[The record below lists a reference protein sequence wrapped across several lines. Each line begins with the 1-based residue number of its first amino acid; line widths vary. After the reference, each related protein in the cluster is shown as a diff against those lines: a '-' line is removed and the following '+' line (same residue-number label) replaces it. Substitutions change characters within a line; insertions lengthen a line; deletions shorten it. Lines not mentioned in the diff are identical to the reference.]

1 MEGDLSMSAAL
12 TSILYPTDYSELS
25 LHAVAHARLFAERFN
40 AQLHCVHVVDDAAQY
55 WSTVG
60 PESVPVGPVPD
71 EVIALARSRMT
82 EFVAQHLAGLPVK
95 VTTEVRA
102 GRPFAEIVSYAE
114 KHGIDLIV
122 MATHGRG
129 AISQA
134 LMGSTAE
141 KVVRK
146 ASCAVLTVRAPEV
159 DPEPL

>member
-1 MEGDLSMSAAL
+1 MLVTISR
-12 TSILYPTDYSELS
+12 ILCPTDYSELS
-25 LHAVAHARLFAERFN
+25 LHALPHARIFAERFN
-40 AQLHCVHVVDDAAQY
+40 AELHCVHVVDDTAQY

-60 PESVPVGPVPD
+60 PESVPVGPIPD
-71 EVIALARSRMT
+71 EVIALARTRMT
-82 EFVAQHLAGLPVK
+82 EFAARHLGGLPVK
-95 VTTEVRA
+95 VTTEVLS
-102 GRPFAEIVSYAE
+102 GRPFAEIVGYAQQ
-114 KHGIDLIV
+114 HGIDLIV

-146 ASCAVLTVRAPEV
+146 SSCAVLTVRASAI